1 MYNLH
6 NKFPKVAVVADQMT
20 SFGGADREMYSMLKV
35 FPDADIYTVLFY
47 KEKYPTLKNKV
58 YTSFV
63 QKWVKVFG
71 KKFHRHLKV
80 LNPFAYEGFDLRGYD
95 LVISISAGPAKS
107 VITGVDQPHL
117 AMVMT
122 PPRSLWDNELNVR
135 GSILK
140 WLYKPLSHILNTYLR
155 VWDVSIAKRV
165 DYWSANSKF
174 IAQKIKKTYGVD
186 ARVIYPGVEE
196 KYFKQLKETKEG
208 ERLIKDTKEKFFIPE
223 DFVLV
228 VSRLYD
234 YKRVDWAIR
243 SCIESGNNLVIV
255 GEGPD
260 RKYLEK
266 VARGYKNIQFLGF
279 IKDEEVQALYSMAK
293 VLLFCGI
300 EDFGLVPVEA
310 MASGTPIFAYGYGG
324 VLETVKKGV
333 TGEFFINEEELVQ
346 LLKNY
351 NKRGY
356 NEEKI
361 IGHAKTFNE
370 ESFLINFTNYL
381 KEIYEKERTRRQ
393 G

>member
-1 MYNLH
+1 MSSLH
-6 NKFPKVAVVADQMT
+6 NIFPKVAIVSDQMT

-35 FPDADIYTVLFY
+35 FPKADIYTVLFY
-47 KEKYPTLKNKV
+47 QEKYPTLKNNV

-63 QKWVKVFG
+63 QKWVKIFG
-71 KKFHRHLKV
+71 KGFHRHLKI
-80 LNPFAYEGFDLRGYD
+80 LNPFAYESFDLRGYD

-107 VITGVDQPHL
+107 VITDIYQPHL

-135 GSILK
+135 GSKLK
-140 WLYKPLSHILNTYLR
+140 WLYKPLSKILNTYLR
-155 VWDVSIAKRV
+155 VWDTSIAKRV

-174 IAQKIKKTYGVD
+174 VAKKIKKTYGVD
-186 ARVIYPGVEE
+186 AKVLYPGVEE
-196 KYFKQLKETKEG
+196 RYFENIKGTKQGEKFLNALKEKYN
-208 ERLIKDTKEKFFIPE
+208 LPE

-243 SCIESGNNLVIV
+243 ACIESGDNLVIV

-260 RKYLEK
+260 RKYLK
-266 VARGYKNIQFLGF
+266 KIAKGCKNIQFLGF
-279 IKDEEVQALYSMAK
+279 IKDKEVQALYSLAK

-310 MASGTPIFAYGYGG
+310 MASGTPVFAYGYGG
-324 VLETVKKGV
+324 VLETVKKGI
-333 TGEFFINEEELVQ
+333 TGDFFMDEKELLA

-351 NKRGY
+351 DKSMY
-356 NEEKI
+356 NEKEI
-361 IGHAKTFNE
+361 IKHAQTFTE
-370 ESFLINFTNYL
+370 ERFISNFTTYL
-381 KEIYEKERTRRQ
+381 KDIYEEERTGR
-393 G
+393 

>member
-1 MYNLH
+1 MSNLH
-6 NKFPKVAVVADQMT
+6 NIFPKVAIVADQMT

-35 FPDADIYTVLFY
+35 FPNADIYTVLFY

-63 QKWVKVFG
+63 QKWVKILG
-71 KKFHRHLKV
+71 KGFHRHLKI
-80 LNPFAYEGFDLRGYD
+80 LNPFAYESFNLDKYD
-95 LVISISAGPAKS
+95 FVISISAGPAKS
-107 VITGVDQPHL
+107 VITGIYQPHL

-135 GSILK
+135 GSKLK
-140 WLYKPLSHILNTYLR
+140 WLYKPLSKILNTYLR

-165 DYWSANSKF
+165 DYWSANSEF
-174 IAQKIKKTYGVD
+174 VARKIKKTYSKD
-186 ARVIYPGVEE
+186 AQVLYPGVEE
-196 KYFKQLKETKEG
+196 RYFESLTESKKGKELIKKLKEKYE
-208 ERLIKDTKEKFFIPE
+208 IPK

-243 SCIESGNNLVIV
+243 ACIESGDNLLIV

-266 VARGYKNIQFLGF
+266 IAKGHSNIQFLGF
-279 IKDEEVQALYSMAK
+279 VKDDEVKVLYELAK

-310 MASGTPIFAYGYGG
+310 MASKTPVLAYGVGG
-324 VLETVKKGV
+324 VLETVKSGV
-333 TGEFFINEEELVQ
+333 TGEFFQTEKELMK
-346 LLKNY
+346 LLKEFNESEY
-351 NKRGY
+351 NG
-356 NEEKI
+356 EKI
-361 IGHAKTFNE
+361 REHARKFTE
-370 ESFLINFTNYL
+370 ENFIHNFSRYVE
-381 KEIYEKERTRRQ
+381 EIYAKEKHQ
-393 G
+393 S